1 MSSDR
6 AIRVVVADDH
16 DIFRAGMRALLA
28 AETGV
33 EVEGEASDGAGALAA
48 TLAAR
53 PDVLML
59 DVEMPGVPV
68 LSTITRVLA
77 ESPGTRVVV
86 VTMHRDRVLTDS
98 LLTAGASTFISKF
111 ATSAELIAAVRMVA
125 PSAEQRSAPQLAK
138 SVLSPREREVMALI
152 SNGLSNEAISRKLS
166 ISISTVKRH
175 NTHIYAKLGATSRTD
190 AVRRAWTLGEFAEAG
205 SSTNFARV
213 A

>member
-16 DIFRAGMRALLA
+16 DLFRAGMCALLA
-28 AETGV
+28 AETGI

-48 TLAAR
+48 TLSAR

-59 DVEMPGVPV
+59 DAEMPGVPV
-68 LSTITRVLA
+68 LSTITRVLT

-86 VTMHRDRVLTDS
+86 VTMHRDRVLADP
-98 LLTAGASTFISKF
+98 LLTAGASTFISKC
-111 ATSAELIAAVRMVA
+111 ATSAELVAAVRRIA
-125 PSAEQRSAPQLAK
+125 PSAKQRLAPQPAK
-138 SVLSPREREVMALI
+138 SMLSPREREVMQLI
-152 SNGLSNEAISRKLS
+152 SDGLSNEAISQKLS
-166 ISISTVKRH
+166 IAMSTVKRH

-190 AVRRAWTLGEFAEAG
+190 AVRRAWTLGEITEAR
-205 SSTNFARV
+205 SSRNFARV